1 STQLLTS
8 LLQQFLTVSQRA
20 PAPVQVTTLPDLS
33 ASLPTFS
40 GDGGISARHWI
51 EELERTQGLASW
63 EPSTLLAVA
72 LGKLRGPAANWK
84 AVSGR
89 QCLTWDSFKAAFQAR
104 FGDRLT
110 LLQWQ
115 HKVTAL
121 VQSPAESLV
130 NYSLAKLKLISK
142 CPVVLTD
149 AQRIEY
155 AVQGINDEH
164 LATSITA
171 QCPATVPAYMDIVT
185 RLDQTLS
192 HSRLRS
198 NRTEAE
204 SARPPVAKPHATP
217 SSTQSSNR
225 AERVSA
231 IPQRIS
237 SLSQEQ
243 QEARYLAI
251 TSKHGAPAHRP
262 GQDLSKAVCYNCRQL
277 GHLSAKCTAARTPRN
292 QQPASFKTNA
302 PAMSCLQNSE
312 PLEGSMVQ
320 CAVVQADVPTIGKVD
335 AFPDSGSKLTI
346 LSQELIGTLS
356 LLPWTKPPIAVVG
369 GSTVVPTGTLC
380 TRISVGPISAVVEV
394 MVLARNPLPLILG
407 EDWFE
412 AAHAELV
419 VRPPNPTEIR
429 HPSSGAV
436 LLCQEKVLPRM
447 SNAALLHTLTSSPFA
462 PTIPSTGGLQL
473 EPLPDDNQPLWLALA
488 CHEKSPQPER
498 DSPKTCSPNSF
509 ESNKTSSILS
519 EAQIGTELQPEETTA
534 VQNVL
539 QRHIA
544 LFATDDNDLGL
555 YEGAQHAIDLVPDAV
570 PYSRQPYRYAADD
583 RQFIEQQTDELL
595 RKGIIVPSSS
605 PWAFP
610 IVIVSRGSKKR
621 LCVNYI
627 PLNKQTVS
635 VAQPLPRAEDI
646 MDDIAGCSLFAC
658 LVLRFAYWQI
668 RVRPEDQL
676 KTSFITH
683 RGMFQW
689 TRMPLRLKSA
699 PAKFQKAMQALFEQL
714 RSRVASNGLV
724 ERSNGT
730 LVSVLRKMC
739 NAEPSRWEEKLSAA
753 AFAVNTAVNATLQFS
768 PFELLHGY
776 VPKLPMEKFRRLGTT
791 TLEARLLDLSER
803 RSEAQQNSEQAQ
815 QRRKRRYDE
824 SHRHVTF
831 TPGQHVWL
839 RRQEPITDG
848 TTKLAPTYKGPY
860 QIIAQK
866 TPVTYEI
873 RRITNPA
880 DNSSRDERVAHS
892 SQLKVFRPPYVDP
905 TLLAHLRPVPTA
917 CAEPDPVTTGPTAS
931 AEAEPVT
938 TGPTPSV
945 NTELATPGPSSRTQR
960 VRRLPNYLTDYDL
973 SE

>member
-1 STQLLTS
+1 MPLVNWAEATPNDLAGFTAEYLRDELSRRKLDVAGSKEEIIHRLLDDIARSPPPPPSTLPLPDSAASAEGPQESSPLPNLDPAQSTQLLTS

-20 PAPVQVTTLPDLS
+20 PAPVQ
-33 ASLPTFS
+33 
-40 GDGGISARHWI
+40 
-51 EELERTQGLASW
+51 
-63 EPSTLLAVA
+63 
-72 LGKLRGPAANWK
+72 
-84 AVSGR
+84 
-89 QCLTWDSFKAAFQAR
+89 CLTWDSFKAAFQAQ

-121 VQSPAESLV
+121 VQSPGESLV

-171 QCPATVPAYMDIVT
+171 QCPATVTAYMDIVT

-192 HSRLRS
+192 HSHLRS

-204 SARPPVAKPHATP
+204 SARPPVAKSHATP
-217 SSTQSSNR
+217 SSTQPSNR

-369 GSTVVPTGTLC
+369 GSTVVPAGTLC

-447 SNAALLHTLTSSPFA
+447 SNAVLLHT
-462 PTIPSTGGLQL
+462 
-473 EPLPDDNQPLWLALA
+473 
-488 CHEKSPQPER
+488 R
-498 DSPKTCSPNSF
+498 
-509 ESNKTSSILS
+509 
-519 EAQIGTELQPEETTA
+519 
-534 VQNVL
+534 
-539 QRHIA
+539 
-544 LFATDDNDLGL
+544 LFP
-555 YEGAQHAIDLVPDAV
+555 H
-570 PYSRQPYRYAADD
+570 SHRQ
-583 RQFIEQQTDELL
+583 
-595 RKGIIVPSSS
+595 S
-605 PWAFP
+605 
-610 IVIVSRGSKKR
+610 
-621 LCVNYI
+621 
-627 PLNKQTVS
+627 
-635 VAQPLPRAEDI
+635 
-646 MDDIAGCSLFAC
+646 
-658 LVLRFAYWQI
+658 
-668 RVRPEDQL
+668 
-676 KTSFITH
+676 
-683 RGMFQW
+683 
-689 TRMPLRLKSA
+689 LRLG
-699 PAKFQKAMQALFEQL
+699 
-714 RSRVASNGLV
+714 VSN
-724 ERSNGT
+724 
-730 LVSVLRKMC
+730 
-739 NAEPSRWEEKLSAA
+739 LSLSQM
-753 AFAVNTAVNATLQFS
+753 TTS
-768 PFELLHGY
+768 PCG
-776 VPKLPMEKFRRLGTT
+776 
-791 TLEARLLDLSER
+791 
-803 RSEAQQNSEQAQ
+803 
-815 QRRKRRYDE
+815 
-824 SHRHVTF
+824 
-831 TPGQHVWL
+831 WL
-839 RRQEPITDG
+839 
-848 TTKLAPTYKGPY
+848 
-860 QIIAQK
+860 
-866 TPVTYEI
+866 
-873 RRITNPA
+873 
-880 DNSSRDERVAHS
+880 
-892 SQLKVFRPPYVDP
+892 
-905 TLLAHLRPVPTA
+905 
-917 CAEPDPVTTGPTAS
+917 
-931 AEAEPVT
+931 
-938 TGPTPSV
+938 
-945 NTELATPGPSSRTQR
+945 
-960 VRRLPNYLTDYDL
+960 
-973 SE
+973 

>member
-1 STQLLTS
+1 MPLVNWAEATPSDLAGFTAEYLRDELSRRKLDVAGSKEEIIHRLLDDIARSPPPPPSTLPLPDSAASAEGPQESSPLPTLDPAQSTQLLTS

-89 QCLTWDSFKAAFQAR
+89 QCLTWDSFKAAFQAQ

-447 SNAALLHTLTSSPFA
+447 SNAVLLHTLTSSPFA

-509 ESNKTSSILS
+509 ERNKTSSILS
-519 EAQIGTELQPEETTA
+519 EAQIGTELQPEESTA
-534 VQNVL
+534 IQNVL

-555 YEGAQHAIDLVPDAV
+555 YEGAQHAIDLVSDAV

-635 VAQPLPRAEDI
+635 GAQPLPRAEDI
-646 MDDIAGCSLFAC
+646 MDDIAGCSLFAR
-658 LVLRFAYWQI
+658 LDLRFAYWQI

-699 PAKFQKAMQALFEQL
+699 QLNFKKPCKHSSSSFDPVWQAMGLL
-714 RSRVASNGLV
+714 REVT
-724 ERSNGT
+724 ERS
-730 LVSVLRKMC
+730 
-739 NAEPSRWEEKLSAA
+739 SR
-753 AFAVNTAVNATLQFS
+753 
-768 PFELLHGY
+768 
-776 VPKLPMEKFRRLGTT
+776 
-791 TLEARLLDLSER
+791 
-803 RSEAQQNSEQAQ
+803 
-815 QRRKRRYDE
+815 
-824 SHRHVTF
+824 
-831 TPGQHVWL
+831 
-839 RRQEPITDG
+839 
-848 TTKLAPTYKGPY
+848 
-860 QIIAQK
+860 
-866 TPVTYEI
+866 
-873 RRITNPA
+873 
-880 DNSSRDERVAHS
+880 
-892 SQLKVFRPPYVDP
+892 
-905 TLLAHLRPVPTA
+905 
-917 CAEPDPVTTGPTAS
+917 C
-931 AEAEPVT
+931 
-938 TGPTPSV
+938 
-945 NTELATPGPSSRTQR
+945 
-960 VRRLPNYLTDYDL
+960 
-973 SE
+973 

>member
-1 STQLLTS
+1 MPLVNWAEATPNDLAGFTAEYLRDELSRRKLDVAGSKEEIIHRLLDDIARSPPPPPSTLPLPDSAASAEGPQESSPLPNLDPAQSTQLLTS

-89 QCLTWDSFKAAFQAR
+89 QCLTWDSFKAAFQAQ

-121 VQSPAESLV
+121 VQSPGESLV

-171 QCPATVPAYMDIVT
+171 QCPATVTAYMDIVT

-192 HSRLRS
+192 HSHLRS

-204 SARPPVAKPHATP
+204 SARPPVAKSHAP
-217 SSTQSSNR
+217 
-225 AERVSA
+225 ERVSA

-251 TSKHGAPAHRP
+251 TSNM
-262 GQDLSKAVCYNCRQL
+262 DKAVCYNCRQL

-369 GSTVVPTGTLC
+369 GSTVVPAGTLC

-436 LLCQEKVLPRM
+436 LLCQEK
-447 SNAALLHTLTSSPFA
+447 
-462 PTIPSTGGLQL
+462 
-473 EPLPDDNQPLWLALA
+473 
-488 CHEKSPQPER
+488 
-498 DSPKTCSPNSF
+498 
-509 ESNKTSSILS
+509 
-519 EAQIGTELQPEETTA
+519 
-534 VQNVL
+534 
-539 QRHIA
+539 
-544 LFATDDNDLGL
+544 
-555 YEGAQHAIDLVPDAV
+555 
-570 PYSRQPYRYAADD
+570 
-583 RQFIEQQTDELL
+583 
-595 RKGIIVPSSS
+595 
-605 PWAFP
+605 
-610 IVIVSRGSKKR
+610 
-621 LCVNYI
+621 
-627 PLNKQTVS
+627 
-635 VAQPLPRAEDI
+635 
-646 MDDIAGCSLFAC
+646 
-658 LVLRFAYWQI
+658 
-668 RVRPEDQL
+668 
-676 KTSFITH
+676 
-683 RGMFQW
+683 
-689 TRMPLRLKSA
+689 
-699 PAKFQKAMQALFEQL
+699 
-714 RSRVASNGLV
+714 
-724 ERSNGT
+724 
-730 LVSVLRKMC
+730 
-739 NAEPSRWEEKLSAA
+739 
-753 AFAVNTAVNATLQFS
+753 
-768 PFELLHGY
+768 LLHGY
-776 VPKLPMEKFRRLGTT
+776 VPKLPMEKFRRLGST

-815 QRRKRRYDE
+815 QQRKRRYDK

-831 TPGQHVWL
+831 TPGQYVWL

-873 RRITNPA
+873 RRATNPA

-892 SQLKVFRPPYVDP
+892 SQLKGLGPIKRESDVSRLITSATCRHLVHKAKPGPTRGLETTLPP
-905 TLLAHLRPVPTA
+905 
-917 CAEPDPVTTGPTAS
+917 TTGYAIDVKVEEG
-931 AEAEPVT
+931 AR
-938 TGPTPSV
+938 
-945 NTELATPGPSSRTQR
+945 SSQYNSYHSKGR
-960 VRRLPNYLTDYDL
+960 VAVQSYLLYCFAIR
-973 SE
+973 